1 MAADIGQA
9 APDVT
14 LTDRDLKQRALSE
27 WRGKNLV
34 LAFMP
39 GAFTGVCTK
48 ESCTFRDS
56 AAQFEQLN
64 AQVVGITVDTPHSQK
79 AWADQNSFNFPVLSD
94 WARQAVP
101 AYGIEA
107 PDWLGMPGYTNTQR
121 SVFIIDKDGVIRYK
135 WIASVMTDEPN
146 YQEIQEALAQL

>member
-79 AWADQNSFNFPVLSD
+79 AWADQNNFNFPVLSD

-135 WIASVMTDEPN
+135 WIAPVMTEEPN